1 VTPPGPAVGRRFPD
15 LGWAWPAG
23 DLDLLIRAV
32 AARDED
38 AAFAAA
44 RTWLSGHDID
54 TVGFRE
60 HRLLAALSE
69 RFGRRLAEFPAQPRL
84 AGLQR
89 MLWTRSR
96 LAMREAEPVLAGLT
110 ASGIPVMLMKGAAR
124 VAVEAGAE
132 RSRISHDIDLLVPP
146 GAMDAAFE
154 RLVTEGWEPATGVS
168 MHFLRGRLGTV
179 RALNFLRGDYGDV
192 DLHQAAYHPVHASA
206 ADDAALWRRAVP
218 ARFAGIAVS
227 VPSTADRLA
236 LSIAHG
242 SLDAHAHS
250 DWLVDCDA
258 AARRDDLDWSAFL
271 AVVEARGLAVPAAVA
286 LSYLAA
292 VIGSPVPG
300 DVLERLVAQ
309 ARGRSLAE
317 RLSVLLQARPR
328 AEGERIIPL
337 ARGLAKLRRMR
348 AGPKAKGSLPDALL
362 RGRASREATSRAPD
376 LPARLRA
383 ELPDAFAPSGRHQ
396 IRLVLDCHL
405 PATRRRIEFEL
416 RSPAGHIA
424 RLRYRK
430 LDRRAG
436 PRRLVFEGSVEL
448 PEAETLTLEARPAR
462 YLRQGAAPQ
471 DLALYGAV
479 PFSIV
484 VSSLSA

>member
-1 VTPPGPAVGRRFPD
+1 MTAPRSAVRRRFPD

-44 RTWLSGHDID
+44 RSWLSQHDID
-54 TVGFRE
+54 VVGFRE

-96 LAMREAEPVLAGLT
+96 LAMREAEPVLAALT

-146 GAMDAAFE
+146 GSMDAAFE
-154 RLVTEGWEPATGVS
+154 CLVTDGWEPATGVS
-168 MHFLRGRLGTV
+168 MHFLRGRLGAV

-192 DLHQAAYHPVHASA
+192 DLHQAAFHPVHASA
-206 ADDAALWRRAVP
+206 EDDAALWQRAVP
-218 ARFAGIAVS
+218 AVFAGIAVS

-258 AARRDDLDWSAFL
+258 AVRRTDLDWAAFL
-271 AVVEARGLAVPAAVA
+271 SVVEERGLAVPAAVA
-286 LSYLAA
+286 LSYLVS
-292 VIGSPVPG
+292 VIGSPVPA
-300 DVLERLVAQ
+300 DVLEPLVAR
-309 ARGRSLAE
+309 ARGRSFAD

-328 AEGERIIPL
+328 AEGERVLAL

-348 AGPKAKGSLPDALL
+348 AGPKARSPLPDDLL
-362 RGRASREATSRAPD
+362 RGRAIGGATSPAPERPARFRAD
-376 LPARLRA
+376 LPAG
-383 ELPDAFAPSGRHQ
+383 PDHPGRCR
-396 IRLVLDCHL
+396 IRLVLDCTL

-430 LDRRAG
+430 LDRREG
-436 PRRLVFEGSVEL
+436 PRRLVFEGVVTL
-448 PEAETLTLEARPAR
+448 PEAGPLTLEARPAR
-462 YLRQGAAPQ
+462 YLRRGAAPQ

-479 PFSIV
+479 PFSIAE
-484 VSSLSA
+484 SSLSA